1 MSKSNI
7 TITWTFVTHTV
18 MDGNMGQSSTR
29 MEKDKTIGNNI
40 TLCLFQSILISF
52 FDLVTLEEGSFDLG
66 LLGCLVSTKFPFLL
80 AGRSDSIWSSAT
92 KTFLLTLVDLTKG
105 AGVRC
110 ETIEGLCDELAV
122 DSSKGNDGDNTKIGT
137 SAGDEVS
144 PVVAGSVSLFGG
156 LLARLRGSFAG
167 LPRFLFCPRGIA
179 RTSAVTSNFPVLYM
193 SPTQCWK
200 LVL

>member
-110 ETIEGLCDELAV
+110 ETIEGLCDELAI
-122 DSSKGNDGDNTKIGT
+122 DGTDGDNTKIGT
-137 SAGDEVS
+137 SAGNAVS
-144 PVVAGSVSLFGG
+144 GGVSLLGG
-156 LLARLRGSFAG
+156 LLARQSGIFAG
-167 LPRFLFCPRGIA
+167 LLVSSFVRIA
-179 RTSAVTSNFPVLYM
+179 DKLQHKYCGHYFPPLLISN
-193 SPTQCWK
+193 K
-200 LVL
+200 E

>member
-1 MSKSNI
+1 MSMSNI

-80 AGRSDSIWSSAT
+80 AGRSDSI
-92 KTFLLTLVDLTKG
+92 
-105 AGVRC
+105 
-110 ETIEGLCDELAV
+110 
-122 DSSKGNDGDNTKIGT
+122 
-137 SAGDEVS
+137 
-144 PVVAGSVSLFGG
+144 
-156 LLARLRGSFAG
+156 
-167 LPRFLFCPRGIA
+167 
-179 RTSAVTSNFPVLYM
+179 
-193 SPTQCWK
+193 
-200 LVL
+200 